1 MKNLTG
7 IITGALIV
15 LALGFL
21 IIQNCECCET
31 KCATENTPTPP
42 EEETVVEGETKTEEV
57 VEETP
62 AVEDESTDVDADIS
76 EVVEDE
82 IKSTEK

>member
-21 IIQNCECCET
+21 VIQNCECCEK
-31 KCATENTPTPP
+31 KCAAEGTEEVTT
-42 EEETVVEGETKTEEV
+42 EETVVDADITEV
-57 VEETP
+57 I
-62 AVEDESTDVDADIS
+62 ADDSTDVDADTS

-82 IKSTEK
+82 IKSTEENKRK

>member
-21 IIQNCECCET
+21 VIQNCECCET
-31 KCATENTPTPP
+31 KCATEKTPTPA
-42 EEETVVEGETKTEEV
+42 EVTVVDGETIEA
-57 VEETP
+57 
-62 AVEDESTDVDADIS
+62 AVEDKSTDIDADTS
-76 EVVEDE
+76 EVE
-82 IKSTEK
+82 IEATKE